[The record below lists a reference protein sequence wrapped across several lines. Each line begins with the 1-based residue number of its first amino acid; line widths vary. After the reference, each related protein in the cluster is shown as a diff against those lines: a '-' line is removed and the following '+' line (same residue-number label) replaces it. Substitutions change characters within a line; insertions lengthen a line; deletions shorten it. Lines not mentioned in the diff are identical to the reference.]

1 MLVLMIH
8 VDHSTH
14 GWLATLCLW
23 HSWCFLGLGAFP
35 FTHGFIQRNL
45 QGALQ
50 QLETFAERIRR
61 GLRQLQFQTV
71 SLSKTK
77 TGESCSHACMMFC
90 IGLTYKVV
98 SLYIMKLCWKVW
110 IKHFYMELGRQHY
123 DEFPCFC
130 SWILRRNHVL
140 YVSSHF
146 KLFMKEPCNMDSGY
160 IKQNRRTEIYIF
172 PKKWIPYDA
181 SREQRCQP

>member
-98 SLYIMKLCWKVW
+98 SLYNEVMLEGLDQA
-110 IKHFYMELGRQHY
+110 F
-123 DEFPCFC
+123 
-130 SWILRRNHVL
+130 L
-140 YVSSHF
+140 YGAWPATLWWVSMFLLMDF
-146 KLFMKEPCNMDSGY
+146 KKEPCSICFFSFQAFYEGAM
-160 IKQNRRTEIYIF
+160 
-172 PKKWIPYDA
+172 
-181 SREQRCQP
+181 